1 MPFKPSPVPT
11 DEARICRLY
20 LSGMTVADVAKDTA
34 FCVSTV
40 AKVLS
45 KHAIKKRARGSRRHK
60 PTSAIDDTAL
70 LEFKVKW
77 DRLDSTVKG
86 TICENYAKTR
96 LSEEGFDVWE
106 PSCQNHRTDLVLLSG
121 NGLKR
126 IQVKAGTYD
135 IKTKCFRANFSRH
148 RRGGKRTD
156 YNPED
161 VDFFIVYCA
170 GLPSVQLY
178 IIPARKIKNRC
189 PRLFPN
195 RPRILSYKG
204 KETLEQFL
212 NAFSLLL

>member
-1 MPFKPSPVPT
+1 MSPKPSPT
-11 DEARICRLY
+11 QADEVKICKLYSSALKLEEVARE
-20 LSGMTVADVAKDTA
+20 SG
-34 FCVSTV
+34 FCISTV
-40 AKVLS
+40 SKVLA
-45 KHAIKKRARGSRRHK
+45 KNGIKKRARGTRRTK
-60 PTSAIDDTAL
+60 PMDAIDDSAL
-70 LEFKVKW
+70 IEFKTKW
-77 DRLDSTVKG
+77 DCLDSTVKG

-106 PSCQNHRTDLVLLSG
+106 PSCQNHRTDLVLLNG

-135 IKTKCFRANFSRH
+135 IKTKCFRANFSRR

-156 YNPED
+156 YSPED

-178 IIPARKIKNRC
+178 IIPASKIKNRC

-195 RPRILSYKG
+195 RPRVLSYQG

-212 NAFSLLL
+212 NAFSVLL

>member
-1 MPFKPSPVPT
+1 MSSKPSPNPAEEAKICKLYSSGLKLEDVSRESGFCVATVSKVLKTNSVKKRSRGTRRVKPT
-11 DEARICRLY
+11 DE
-20 LSGMTVADVAKDTA
+20 V
-34 FCVSTV
+34 
-40 AKVLS
+40 
-45 KHAIKKRARGSRRHK
+45 
-60 PTSAIDDTAL
+60 DDKAL
-70 LEFKVKW
+70 VEFKAKW

-148 RRGGKRTD
+148 RRGGKRSD

-178 IIPARKIKNRC
+178 IIPAKNIKNRC

-195 RPRILSYKG
+195 RPRILSYRG

-212 NAFSLLL
+212 NAFSVLL